1 MAKTKGFAKNSP
13 IDVLT
18 QSSAGVDQEVAAPAE
33 QTKNQELKEQEEKKR
48 VGRPRSAGDVK
59 KVVIAIPVDVLE
71 KANVAKICYAGNMT
85 KYINTLIERDLEENK
100 DKYEQIALSVKN
112 V

>member
-18 QSSAGVDQEVAAPAE
+18 QSSAGVDREVAAPADSK
-33 QTKNQELKEQEEKKR
+33 KNQESKEQEEKKR
-48 VGRPRSAGDVK
+48 VGRPRTAGDVK
-59 KVVIAIPVDVLE
+59 KIVVAIPVDVLE
-71 KANVAKICYAGNMT
+71 KVNVAKICYEGNMT

-100 DKYEQIALSVKN
+100 EKYEQIAVSVN
-112 V
+112 I